1 MFKIFCKESETMT
14 AFLVTI
20 HILVSFALIIVVL
33 LQAGKGA
40 EMGATFGTGGSQS
53 LFGVGGG
60 ATFLSKLT
68 TTAAVIFMITS
79 LALAYLSS
87 KPSISS
93 IMPST
98 VKPMSSVPTQPI
110 PGQQGK
116 PATPTPS
123 APDHAP
129 KK

>member
-1 MFKIFCKESETMT
+1 MI

-20 HILVSFALIIVVL
+20 HILVSVALIIVVL

-68 TTAAVIFMITS
+68 TGAAVIFMLTS
-79 LALAYLSS
+79 LTLAYLSS
-87 KPSISS
+87 KPLSTS

-98 VKPMSSVPTQPI
+98 VKPMNVMPKQAVP
-110 PGQQGK
+110 QQGK
-116 PATPTPS
+116 PAGALPAPSQQPT
-123 APDHAP
+123 

>member
-1 MFKIFCKESETMT
+1 MFKIFSKESETMI

-20 HILVSFALIIVVL
+20 HILVSIALIIVVL

-68 TTAAVIFMITS
+68 TASAVIFMLTS
-79 LALAYLSS
+79 LSLAYLST
-87 KPSISS
+87 KPSTSS

-98 VKPMSSVPTQPI
+98 VKPMNTAPMTPNATE
-110 PGQQGK
+110 PAK
-116 PATPTPS
+116 PAPAAPS
-123 APDHAP
+123 APVQAP

>member
-1 MFKIFCKESETMT
+1 MI
-14 AFLVTI
+14 AFLITI
-20 HILVSFALIIVVL
+20 HILVSVALIVVVL

-68 TTAAVIFMITS
+68 TAAAVIFMLTS
-79 LALAYLSS
+79 LTLAYLSS
-87 KPSISS
+87 KPSTSS
-93 IMPST
+93 IMPAT
-98 VKPMSSVPTQPI
+98 VKPINSAPKQTI
-110 PGQQGK
+110 PAQQGK
-116 PATPTPS
+116 SSTPVPPAPQQ
-123 APDHAP
+123 AP

>member
-1 MFKIFCKESETMT
+1 MI
-14 AFLVTI
+14 AFLVTV
-20 HILVSFALIIVVL
+20 HIIVSVALIVVVL

-68 TTAAVIFMITS
+68 TAAAVIFMFTS
-79 LALAYLSS
+79 LTLAYLSS
-87 KPSISS
+87 KPLSTS

-98 VKPMSSVPTQPI
+98 VKPMSVMPKQVVP
-110 PGQQGK
+110 QQGK
-116 PATPTPS
+116 PAGALPTPPQQPS
-123 APDHAP
+123 

>member
-1 MFKIFCKESETMT
+1 MI

-20 HILVSFALIIVVL
+20 HTIVSIALIIVVL

-68 TTAAVIFMITS
+68 TTAAIIFMLTS
-79 LALAYLSS
+79 LTLAYLSS
-87 KPSISS
+87 KPLSTS

-98 VKPMSSVPTQPI
+98 VKPMNVMPKQAI
-110 PGQQGK
+110 PQQGK
-116 PATPTPS
+116 PAGAIPRLPQQ
-123 APDHAP
+123 AP

>member
-1 MFKIFCKESETMT
+1 MIIFLT
-14 AFLVTI
+14 AVHVT
-20 HILVSFALIIVVL
+20 VSIALIIIVL

-68 TTAAVIFMITS
+68 TGAAVIFMLTS
-79 LALAYLSS
+79 LTLAYLSS
-87 KPSISS
+87 KPATSS
-93 IMPST
+93 IMPAA
-98 VKPMSSVPTQPI
+98 VKQNATI
-110 PGQQGK
+110 PKQGAPVQGK
-116 PATPTPS
+116 PAAVPASPQQT
-123 APDHAP
+123 P